1 MTQPT
6 GNREQRRM
14 AQKRGDVDKDGAPV
28 QTRSRPATPPP
39 AKSKDDR
46 TGPRQFLREVRQE
59 LRKVAWPTR
68 SETVNYSL
76 IVLSTLVLMTALVFA
91 LDWLFAR
98 SVLRLFDV

>member
-1 MTQPT
+1 MAL
-6 GNREQRRM
+6 NREQKRM
-14 AQKRGDVDKDGAPV
+14 LRKQGQLDADGEPVAERKRA
-28 QTRSRPATPPP
+28 ATPPP
-39 AKSKDDR
+39 AKAKEDR
-46 TGPRQFLREVRQE
+46 TGLRQFLREVRQE

>member
-1 MTQPT
+1 MAL
-6 GNREQRRM
+6 NREQKRM
-14 AQKRGDVDKDGAPV
+14 LRKQGQLDAEGEPV
-28 QTRSRPATPPP
+28 AERKRPATPPP
-39 AKSKDDR
+39 AKSKEDR
-46 TGPRQFLREVRQE
+46 TGMRQFLREVRQE

-76 IVLSTLVLMTALVFA
+76 IVLSTLVLMTILVFA